1 MDEHDAAVRR
11 IAEAVRDHHSRREP
25 FRIFHGA
32 TSSTRPPHGQR
43 VVDISALRRVL
54 RVDAA
59 AATAVVEP
67 NVPMDDLVAA
77 TVRCG
82 MLPPVVMEFPGITC
96 GGGFAGSAGES
107 SSFRHG
113 YFDETVRSVEMVLA
127 NGDVVTA
134 SDAENPDLFRGAAGA
149 LGTLGIVTR
158 LELRLLPARRFV
170 KVSYHSYS
178 TIPEAIAAIRRETAL
193 AHNDYVEG
201 LVFSRTSAAVVTG
214 HLTDDLPDKCRPR
227 TFRRPGDPWF
237 YLHARKRIANGT
249 PTPDYVPLQDY
260 LFRHDRGAFWM
271 GELAFRYFGFVPF
284 NRFTRRAVDGLMDTR
299 TLYKA
304 GLGGGGGNGRMTFRY
319 LVHDLS
325 LPYTTAQ
332 DFIDYVADTLEIWPL
347 WLCPLRA
354 LASTPSFHPYT
365 TEPPGGDG
373 NGNGDG
379 NGDCNGNGEGNAVT
393 QPMLNVGV
401 WGPSSKKI
409 DRFVRQNRDLEA
421 KLAEL
426 GGRKVLYS
434 HAYYTEKEFWDVYDR
449 EWYTALRERY
459 GATSL
464 PTVFDKVTVD
474 VGRERERESLRDRV
488 AVSWPFAGLIGVW
501 SAIRK

>member
-11 IAEAVRDHHSRREP
+11 IAAVVKEFHSRREP
-25 FRIFHGA
+25 FRIFHGS
-32 TSSTRPPHGQR
+32 TSSTRPAHGQR
-43 VVDISALRRVL
+43 VVDISELDRVL

-59 AATAVVEP
+59 AGVAIVEP
-67 NVPMDDLVAA
+67 NVPMDRLVDA
-77 TVRCG
+77 TIRCG
-82 MLPPVVMEFPGITC
+82 FVPPVVMEFPGITV

-113 YFDETVRSVEMVLA
+113 YFDETVRSVEMILA
-127 NGDVVTA
+127 NGDVVNA
-134 SDAENPDLFRGAAGA
+134 SPEENPDLFKGAAGA
-149 LGTLGIVTR
+149 LGTLGIVTK
-158 LELRLLPARRFV
+158 LELRLLPAKKFV
-170 KVSYHSYS
+170 KVTYHPYS
-178 TIPEAIAAIRRETAL
+178 SIPDAIAAIRRETGL

-214 HLTDDLPDKCRPR
+214 QLTDELPAKYKPQ
-227 TFRRPGDPWF
+227 TFSRSRDPWF
-237 YLHARKRIANGT
+237 YLHARKRIANAV
-249 PTPDYVPLQDY
+249 PTPDLVPLRDY
-260 LFRHDRGAFWM
+260 LFRYDRGAFWM

-284 NRFTRRAVDGLMDTR
+284 NRLTRRAVDRLMDTR

-304 GLGGGGGNGRMTFRY
+304 GLGGSGSRMTFRY

-325 LPYTTAQ
+325 LPYGTVQT
-332 DFIDYVADTLEIWPL
+332 FIDWVADNLEIWPL

-354 LASTPSFHPYT
+354 VEGPTFHPFT
-365 TEPPGGDG
+365 TDPEDATP
-373 NGNGDG
+373 
-379 NGDCNGNGEGNAVT
+379 

-421 KLAEL
+421 RLAEL

-434 HAYYTEKEFWDVYDR
+434 HAYYTEKEFWDLYDR
-449 EWYTALRERY
+449 PWYAALRERY
-459 GATSL
+459 GAASL
-464 PTVFDKVTVD
+464 PDVYDKVRVD
-474 VGRERERESLRDRV
+474 VARERERKSLKDKV